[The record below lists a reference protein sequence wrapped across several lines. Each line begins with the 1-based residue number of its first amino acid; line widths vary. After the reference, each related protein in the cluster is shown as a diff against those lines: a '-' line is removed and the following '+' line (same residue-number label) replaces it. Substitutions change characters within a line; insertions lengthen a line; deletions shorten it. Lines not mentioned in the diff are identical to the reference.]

1 MRERDRICNEALVS
15 RDRCV
20 GKCVGKELDA
30 TSITEVTSERPRQ
43 VD

>member
-20 GKCVGKELDA
+20 GKELDA
-30 TSITEVTSERPRQ
+30 TSITEVASEGPRQ